1 MLSDG
6 PWDIYPRH
14 RDFTCGYTALHWA
27 CKHGNLDMVKLLAGT
42 YQVTKSRQTHV
53 NSTLKQIPYKYVAGQ
68 HWRANTWRLHTS
80 SHRRPAQSSRGF
92 WPVGWC
98 IQGWCQCEGLC
109 WQKTEAVHDGAGI
122 STCWLRFLSLCSYWT
137 HLGGWRFE
145 PEYEQWHFPDF
156 EGQVRMILFVSNIP
170 TINMFC

>member
-1 MLSDG
+1 MEVDNFLYF
-6 PWDIYPRH
+6 WQFFRH

-122 STCWLRFLSLCSYWT
+122 STCWFLSFWSYWT
-137 HLGGWRFE
+137 HFRGLKVWAWAWAMTLSGLWKTGTDDSVFQ
-145 PEYEQWHFPDF
+145 YY
-156 EGQVRMILFVSNIP
+156 SNY
-170 TINMFC
+170 MFC